1 MGILSNAFA
10 IAFYELFMETEE
22 ERQIRVKYGRQYRY
36 NHVKPTAPVYNDLQ
50 NQVYQ
55 LTENVANKVSD
66 VIMEDVLPAV
76 IDNVNSEE
84 IKEQT
89 EYITYTGNT
98 SDYPPDT
105 LELDS
110 EYPIIRLSETV
121 EENNIFGSSVFRFRN
136 NGPKFG
142 SDIRLEPYYK
152 IPIKFYEDKW
162 GEEIIKFTDTLAGYI
177 PLIENARIVSRNPN
191 LYFGLKIYNNPN
203 SFMLSSLNDFGKMTD
218 DVIITVSGEEY
229 DISWRRNLGWDLINT
244 QTV

>member
-22 ERQIRVKYGRQYRY
+22 ERQIRVKYGRKYRY
-36 NHVKPTAPVYNDLQ
+36 NHVEPTVPVYNDLQ

-66 VIMEDVLPAV
+66 VIIEDVLPAV

-110 EYPIIRLSETV
+110 KYPIIRLSETV

-218 DVIITVSGEEY
+218 DVIITISGEEY